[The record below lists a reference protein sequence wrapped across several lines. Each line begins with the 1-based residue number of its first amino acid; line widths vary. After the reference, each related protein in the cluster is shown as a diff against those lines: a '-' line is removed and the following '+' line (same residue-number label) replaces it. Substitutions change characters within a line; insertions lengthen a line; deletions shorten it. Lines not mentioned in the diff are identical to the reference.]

1 MAKKYDKLLCQIMG
15 KYVADLSQVW
25 KIGEKNNPEGLLCN
39 FIILP

>member
-25 KIGEKNNPEGLLCN
+25 KIGEEKKPRRLTM
-39 FIILP
+39 